1 MDPLLEND
9 MSETHMELDKQ
20 DSAAFLEF
28 IYSDCHLLS
37 RMERRMESVSTDSMG
52 HHTVDWILSVF

>member
-37 RMERRMESVSTDSMG
+37 RMESVSTDSMG
-52 HHTVDWILSVF
+52 HHTVDWILSIF